1 MSQDRAPSLPSGRP
15 TIDVAASLPLSA
27 ATPPHACEGLSALC
41 TEWLAL
47 DLEIDRLSLR
57 WSSLELQAAREFDW
71 FKLSTVNR
79 RALPMAAEMA
89 DIDARLEQLFKD
101 RAKGLKALRRTKAT
115 DGHGAF
121 GELVVAA
128 RISQQ
133 DGGDVHALLAEA
145 VEILATLTCPTCGA
159 PFAPAPSRSS

>member
-1 MSQDRAPSLPSGRP
+1 M
-15 TIDVAASLPLSA
+15 
-27 ATPPHACEGLSALC
+27 
-41 TEWLAL
+41 AL
-47 DLEIDRLSLR
+47 DLEIDQLSLR

-71 FKLSTVNR
+71 FKLSTAKR

-115 DGHGAF
+115 EAHGAF
-121 GELVVAA
+121 GKLVVAA

-133 DGGDVHALLAEA
+133 DGGDVHALLTEA
-145 VEILATLTCPTCGA
+145 IETLATLKCPSCGA
-159 PFAPAPSRSS
+159 PFAPAPDRS